1 MSSGGGELH
10 WWLEQITRH
19 PLLTAAEEVHLATLI
34 QTWQQHEQP
43 VPRGIE
49 RRGIKAR
56 DRMVTGNLRL
66 VVNIAKKY
74 SGRTAE
80 LLDLVQAGNAGLC
93 RGVLKFDA
101 TRGYKFSTYA
111 YWWIRQGITRWL
123 EENVRTIRQPSSFSQ
138 RLASVDRATRELIC
152 GLHRNP
158 TIEELADALSMKAAD
173 LVLVLGR
180 STSCV
185 SLDAAIGGDSD
196 HDCLSAVIQDPKSGT
211 FDERLEELAHRDELD
226 AMAKALASL
235 PEYQQQILTTRWGL
249 NGHSPSTIRALGIA
263 HKIGSAKMSADLQQ
277 AQAALRLAMA
287 AQARQHEQS
296 APEQTP
302 RPRLDRDWLGSGG
315 CRWSAHQ
322 LTLPVA

>member
-1 MSSGGGELH
+1 M
-10 WWLEQITRH
+10 
-19 PLLTAAEEVHLATLI
+19 I
-34 QTWQQHEQP
+34 QAWQQHAPP
-43 VPRGIE
+43 VPRVVE
-49 RRGIKAR
+49 RRGMKAR

-93 RGVLKFDA
+93 RGVVKFDP

-111 YWWIRQGITRWL
+111 YWWIRQGITRFL

-138 RLASVDRATRELIC
+138 RLSSIDRATRELIC

-158 TIEELADALSMKAAD
+158 TVEELADALSMKPAD

-196 HDCLSAVIQDPKSGT
+196 HDCLSAVIQDPTSRT
-211 FDERLEELAHRDELD
+211 VDEHLEELAHRDELD
-226 AMAKALASL
+226 AMAQALASL
-235 PEYQQQILTTRWGL
+235 PEYQQQILSGRWGL
-249 NGHSPSTIRALGIA
+249 NGDAPSTIRALGVT
-263 HKIGSAKMSADLQQ
+263 HKVGSVKMSADLQQ

-287 AQARQHEQS
+287 AQARQQES
-296 APEQTP
+296 APEHA
-302 RPRLDRDWLGSGG
+302 PRLGLHGDWLGGR
-315 CRWSAHQ
+315 RWSGHQ